1 MHCYPNK
8 LAVRIAALFDFREWP
23 INPIKLFRDDLRGT
37 DFSHIAD
44 EIVALYTDGTESRED
59 LLYQHRD

>member
-1 MHCYPNK
+1 MVERDYP
-8 LAVRIAALFDFREWP
+8 
-23 INPIKLFRDDLRGT
+23 DLKGIICAGT

-59 LLYQHRD
+59 LLYQPRD